1 MRSPLPTRRL
11 VVAIALCAGAGSFGA
26 ATPAAGAD
34 APMVKYIGI
43 HPLSPHQGEFC
54 YIDAVH
60 YHRFVPVDL
69 RVYVSVNG
77 GAQGNGQLYVGDPAW
92 LGYDGPKVGYYG
104 PHPLEVPLA
113 PEAGRL
119 FCYISG
125 AHYHVTAPPPSPT
138 MVLKDGVYWYLG
150 PPPPADVQ
158 RSWINEVHAI
168 KAYVPPKADL
178 SAAPPGYHAFDLGAP
193 PPPAATAPGGT
204 SAPAAAKAKSAGAA
218 GAAGA
223 SGTTAPPKAKAMA
236 KPAAKPAAGGTP

>member
-1 MRSPLPTRRL
+1 MRSRL
-11 VVAIALCAGAGSFGA
+11 STLRLLVAVAVCAYAGLGGAIPSA
-26 ATPAAGAD
+26 RAD
-34 APMVKYIGI
+34 APMVRYIGM

-69 RVYVSVNG
+69 RVYVTVNG

-113 PEAGRL
+113 PEAGHL

-125 AHYHVTAPPPSPT
+125 AHYHVTAPAPST
-138 MVLKDGVYWYLG
+138 SMVLKDGVYWYVG
-150 PPPPADVQ
+150 PPPPPDVQ

-168 KAYVPPKADL
+168 KAYVPPTADL
-178 SAAPPGYHAFDLGAP
+178 AAAPPGYRPFEVGAKAP
-193 PPPAATAPGGT
+193 PASLSPGVK
-204 SAPAAAKAKSAGAA
+204 ADARPAAAKTTGAA
-218 GAAGA
+218 GAPGMA
-223 SGTTAPPKAKAMA
+223 APPKAKAAVKPVA
-236 KPAAKPAAGGTP
+236 KPAVGGSP

>member
-1 MRSPLPTRRL
+1 
-11 VVAIALCAGAGSFGA
+11 
-26 ATPAAGAD
+26 
-34 APMVKYIGI
+34 MVRYIGM

-60 YHRFVPVDL
+60 YHRFVPVDV
-69 RVYVSVNG
+69 RVYLTVNG

-125 AHYHVTAPPPSPT
+125 AHYHATAPAPST
-138 MVLKDGVYWYLG
+138 SMVLKDGVYWYMG
-150 PPPPADVQ
+150 PPPAPDVQ

-168 KAYVPPKADL
+168 KAYVPPKAEL
-178 SAAPPGYHAFDLGAP
+178 SAAPPGYRPFDVAAK
-193 PPPAATAPGGT
+193 PPASASPGVKPDAPTAAGKAT
-204 SAPAAAKAKSAGAA
+204 

-223 SGTTAPPKAKAMA
+223 SGMAAPPKVMKAGVKSVA
-236 KPAAKPAAGGTP
+236 KPAGGVSP